1 MKKEFTSSLRKKDYI
16 ANLAIILFLIIL
28 VLEILLV
35 SWLPSKLSTEKLW
48 DRQVALQEAID
59 LEDFLRRYIRGD
71 VKYQNSWQEGEA
83 FMGLSALDVLAKYIR
98 TNRAT
103 LTREQI
109 RGVFSTLTK
118 FESYYKKWNKGTFF
132 ITFEEIKID
141 PVLQKQM
148 HNYQTWVKQNDTDKK

>member
-1 MKKEFTSSLRKKDYI
+1 
-16 ANLAIILFLIIL
+16 
-28 VLEILLV
+28 
-35 SWLPSKLSTEKLW
+35 
-48 DRQVALQEAID
+48 
-59 LEDFLRRYIRGD
+59 
-71 VKYQNSWQEGEA
+71 
-83 FMGLSALDVLAKYIR
+83 LDVLAKYIR

-109 RGVFSTLTK
+109 RDVYSTLTE